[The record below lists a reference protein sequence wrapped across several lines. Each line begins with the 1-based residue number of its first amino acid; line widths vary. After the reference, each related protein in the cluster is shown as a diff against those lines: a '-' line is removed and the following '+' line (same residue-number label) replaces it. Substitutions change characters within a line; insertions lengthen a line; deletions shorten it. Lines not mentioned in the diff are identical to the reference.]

1 MIKNKEKRLVCIIV
15 LSLSIVSLVTA
26 VVSGFVCGIVDFIY
40 TIKDSVDSHYSYR
53 NEFISDTANLL
64 QVLIAGA
71 FAAAFFFN
79 KKRYDLVNLVLVI
92 SQVALF
98 VIFSIVLC
106 TVVKSYN
113 TYMSYAALSLTLMI
127 SSGLTLAARRLLPRF
142 DEEKSERNDAS
153 DKKE

>member
-40 TIKDSVDSHYSYR
+40 TIKDAVDSHYSYR

-113 TYMSYAALSLTLMI
+113 TYMS
-127 SSGLTLAARRLLPRF
+127 
-142 DEEKSERNDAS
+142 
-153 DKKE
+153 

>member
-1 MIKNKEKRLVCIIV
+1 M
-15 LSLSIVSLVTA
+15 
-26 VVSGFVCGIVDFIY
+26 
-40 TIKDSVDSHYSYR
+40 
-53 NEFISDTANLL
+53 
-64 QVLIAGA
+64 
-71 FAAAFFFN
+71 
-79 KKRYDLVNLVLVI
+79 NLVLVI